1 MGFSQVIV
9 HCAGNLNTGGAM
21 LKNRRRLTRE
31 RSGSRPGHYLW
42 SAVSERR
49 WLRARQT
56 PDSLQ
61 NRRRGLSGTWCR
73 IGAVGWF
80 TLNLLLGTQTGIST
94 AQESAPAKVDS
105 SCVNGERL
113 FRSKE
118 HSAAEPLLKE
128 CLQRNG
134 EQGQVL
140 VYLTVIALSDA
151 RPAEATQWGARAV
164 AVAPDSPDARYWFGR
179 ALAENGD
186 LVGAQQQ
193 WEAGISL
200 ATEHVGLLEGL
211 AQLAISK
218 GEDSK
223 AYGLLVQ
230 MQRVGVDEAW
240 VHRLLSE
247 LTRRRGLWAASLKH
261 WQDYLEQAGESAEA
275 LVTAGELSILA
286 GDLQGA
292 VQTCERAVELE
303 PSAETYGAL
312 GEAMFAANRHE
323 EALSALRQA
332 AAMDPEVPRI
342 QFNLANV
349 LEIMG
354 LVDEAEQHFR
364 RYVELSPSDAR
375 GHLNYAIHLN
385 RLGRTQEALAQ
396 AAAAANLDPTLRE
409 ARVVQAQIYE
419 EGGQYAEAIVM
430 IDTLLQVDDEN
441 KDELLLWRQ
450 RMAQSLAQ
458 AENASNAGKFH
469 LQHIVLA
476 DSEAVAQF
484 QAELAGGADF
494 GSLAV
499 RFSIGRT
506 AAAGGDIGWVAP
518 SDMVEPLRSAITQLK
533 PNEISPVI
541 ESRGLYHVFR
551 RLR

>member
-1 MGFSQVIV
+1 MGFSPVIV
-9 HCAGNLNTGGAM
+9 SWAGTLNTGRAM
-21 LKNRRRLTRE
+21 LENRKRWAPVLSGRRIRRYLRTVAAELRRLCELRT
-31 RSGSRPGHYLW
+31 PGI
-42 SAVSERR
+42 
-49 WLRARQT
+49 
-56 PDSLQ
+56 LQ
-61 NRRRGLSGTWCR
+61 SCRRGMSGIHRWICL
-73 IGAVGWF
+73 GGW
-80 TLNLLLGTQTGIST
+80 LALGILLAGQQVPST
-94 AQESAPAKVDS
+94 AQEPAPAQVDS
-105 SCVNGERL
+105 SCVEGERL
-113 FRSKE
+113 FRSQQ
-118 HSAAEPLLKE
+118 HSAAEPLLQE
-128 CLQRNG
+128 CLRRNG
-134 EQGQVL
+134 EQGKIL
-140 VYLTVIALSDA
+140 LYLTVIALSDA
-151 RPAEATQWGARAV
+151 RHADATQWGARAV
-164 AVAPDSPDARYWFGR
+164 AVAPDSPEARYWFGR
-179 ALAENGD
+179 ALVENGD

-211 AQLAISK
+211 AQLAINK

-240 VHRLLSE
+240 VHQLLSE

-261 WQDYLEQAGESAEA
+261 WQDYLQRAGESAEA

-286 GDLQGA
+286 GDLEGA

-303 PSAETYGAL
+303 PSAETHGAL
-312 GEAMFAANRHE
+312 GEALFAASRHE

-332 AAMDPEVPRI
+332 AALDPEVSRI

-354 LVDEAEQHFR
+354 LVDEAEEHFR
-364 RYVELSPSDAR
+364 RYVELAPDDAR

-396 AAAAANLDPTLRE
+396 AAAAADLEPMLRE

-419 EGGQYAEAIVM
+419 EGGQYAEAIGM
-430 IDTLLQVDDEN
+430 IDTLLQVDDED
-441 KDELLLWRQ
+441 KDELLIWRQ
-450 RMAQSLAQ
+450 RMTDNLAQSEA
-458 AENASNAGKFH
+458 ASNAGKFH

-476 DSEAVAQF
+476 DTAAVGLF
-484 QAELAGGADF
+484 QTELAGGADF
-494 GSLAV
+494 GLLAV
-499 RFSIGRT
+499 RFSVGRT

-518 SDMVEPLRSAITQLK
+518 SDMVEPLRSAIAQLK
-533 PNEISPVI
+533 PNEISSVI
-541 ESRGLYHVFR
+541 EMQGRYHVFR